1 MQTLDEARAAQPAF
15 AMALYALEPG
25 GPVTLEIITPDGQ
38 PFTFEGPTEAAVLSR
53 AFPPAA
59 AAAPPPEADIFA

>member
-25 GPVTLEIITPDGQ
+25 GPVTLEIITPDGE
-38 PFTFEGPTEAAVLSR
+38 PFTFEGPTEAAVLAR
-53 AFPPAA
+53 AFPPVEAA
-59 AAAPPPEADIFA
+59 PPPPEADIFA